1 MPPENAGEASDT
13 CPRYLRGC
21 DPLQEQAG
29 EFPSHHFAFTA
40 TGSDLEQAVI
50 VLRERGVPTRG
61 PVFHGW
67 VPGTSLYF
75 EDLDGH
81 ELELFAPST

>member
-1 MPPENAGEASDT
+1 MIV
-13 CPRYLRGC
+13 
-21 DPLQEQAG
+21 LQRQAG

-40 TGSDLEQAVI
+40 TGSDLEQAVTA
-50 VLRERGVPTRG
+50 LRECGVPTRG

-67 VPGTSLYF
+67 MPGTSLYF
-75 EDLDGH
+75 EGPDAH

>member
-1 MPPENAGEASDT
+1 MIV
-13 CPRYLRGC
+13 
-21 DPLQEQAG
+21 LQRQAG

-40 TGSDLEQAVI
+40 TGSDLQQAVI
-50 VLRERGVPTRG
+50 VLRECGVPTRG

-67 VPGTSLYF
+67 MPGTSLYF
-75 EDLDGH
+75 EGHDAH